1 MSEVKEQPK
10 PAVNG
15 IPIDELKKNGSITLN
30 APTRDELAAKF
41 NDLKASAK
49 DVTLMTG
56 AVGQK
61 DDSTFIMQVDIIKD

>member
-1 MSEVKEQPK
+1 MSEVKGQPN
-10 PAVNG
+10 PAVKG
-15 IPIDELKKNGSITLN
+15 TSIDELKKNGSITLN
-30 APTRDELAAKF
+30 APTRDELTAKF

-61 DDSTFIMQVDIIKD
+61 DDGTFIMQVDIIKD

>member
-1 MSEVKEQPK
+1 MSEVKEQPN
-10 PAVNG
+10 PAVKG
-15 IPIDELKKNGSITLN
+15 TSIDELKKNGSITLN
-30 APTRDELAAKF
+30 APTRDELTAKF

-61 DDSTFIMQVDIIKD
+61 DNSTFIMQVDII

>member
-10 PAVNG
+10 PAVKETS
-15 IPIDELKKNGSITLN
+15 IDELKKNGSITLN
-30 APTRDELAAKF
+30 APTRDELTAKF

-61 DDSTFIMQVDIIKD
+61 DNSTFIMQVDIIKD

>member
-10 PAVNG
+10 PEVKGAS
-15 IPIDELKKNGSITLN
+15 IDELKKNGSITLN
-30 APTRDELAAKF
+30 AHTRDELTAKF

-61 DDSTFIMQVDIIKD
+61 DDCTFIMQVDIIKD

>member
-10 PAVNG
+10 PAVKETS
-15 IPIDELKKNGSITLN
+15 IDELKKNGSITLN
-30 APTRDELAAKF
+30 APTRDELTAKF

-56 AVGQK
+56 AVGK
-61 DDSTFIMQVDIIKD
+61 KADGTFIMQVDII

>member
-1 MSEVKEQPK
+1 MSEVDEQPK
-10 PAVNG
+10 PAVKG
-15 IPIDELKKNGSITLN
+15 TSIDELKKNGSITLN
-30 APTRDELAAKF
+30 ATTRDELTAKF

-61 DDSTFIMQVDIIKD
+61 ADGTFIMQVDII